1 MARRLLLLLLPVLHV
16 WGAERGAASTA
27 RGVQPAADSGSA
39 SRDVSATLPDC
50 SVPREYL
57 SGGGALPA
65 LQRIP
70 VAITSG
76 GKARTFL
83 LILPMNMSTA
93 QPRPLV
99 LALSGMLDD
108 AVKLLDVSDVY
119 PDGPASVHVD
129 VKATAAG
136 YVVVAPNSLC
146 DSPVANGTCAW
157 GSTTTVLDPAHAAGS
172 VLKTDEM
179 PFFVDA
185 VRCVRD
191 VLRVPLSGDVYAMG
205 FSQGGKLASRF
216 GCEGAAASG
225 GELRVRAVAAAEAL
239 YTAQPALRGACAAGA
254 SDAAP
259 PPMLL
264 FQAQNEDVVPFCIA
278 GKGYAPT
285 NLYWSSWAGVY
296 NGCLPAIPLV
306 PGSTEISPP
315 IMQAFC
321 APDAATLPPVA
332 AEKEMVATSAARA
345 ANATRLLRVYTNGLK
360 WCGLRLACCRLSRM
374 LTRRSFRAPARGRS
388 RSFGPMRQQGICTR
402 GPWRHSA
409 AWTSLTWR
417 SASSPTCA
425 SVAMP
430 PCSATTRPLR
440 RCCQAS
446 RHARRRWRRRR
457 CCLRCLGSTATQQGR
472 AWTCRLRRGRC
483 RRHRPRTAACHSR
496 RLLATRLLSLWR
508 TRLRC
513 HC

>member
-57 SGGGALPA
+57 SGGALPA

-76 GKARTFL
+76 GLARTFL
-83 LILPMNMSTA
+83 LVLPQTSTGNA
-93 QPRPLV
+93 STPLPLV
-99 LALSGMLDD
+99 LALSGAQDD
-108 AVKLLDVSDVY
+108 AAKLLDVRDVY

-129 VKATAAG
+129 AKATAAG
-136 YVVVAPNSLC
+136 FVVIAPNSLC

-157 GSTTTVLDPAHAAGS
+157 GSTTTALDPAPAAGS
-172 VLKTDEM
+172 VLKTNEM

-191 VLRVPLSGDVYAMG
+191 VLRVPLNGDVYAMG

-264 FQAQNEDVVPFCIA
+264 FQAQNENVVPFCVA
-278 GKGYAPT
+278 GAVYAPT
-285 NLYWSSWAGVY
+285 NVYWTTWAGLY
-296 NGCLPAIPLV
+296 NDCVPDIPLA
-306 PGSTEISPP
+306 PGSNEIGPP
-315 IMQAFC
+315 IMQSLC
-321 APDAATLPPVA
+321 APDAATLPPIA
-332 AEKEMVATSAARA
+332 AAKEMVATSAARV
-345 ANATRLLRVYTNGLK
+345 ANATRLLRVYTNGLR
-360 WCGLRLACCRLSRM
+360 WCVWCFGCRSV
-374 LTRRSFRAPARGRS
+374 SAHADIVAPCA
-388 RSFGPMRQQGICTR
+388 
-402 GPWRHSA
+402 
-409 AWTSLTWR
+409 TS
-417 SASSPTCA
+417 
-425 SVAMP
+425 
-430 PCSATTRPLR
+430 TRPLALFWTYDV
-440 RCCQAS
+440 AS
-446 RHARRRWRRRR
+446 HLYPGPMAALGGLDFTDVA
-457 CCLRCLGSTATQQGR
+457 LRFFTNVR
-472 AWTCRLRRGRC
+472 ERGDA
-483 RRHRPRTAACHSR
+483 PMFGNNEAFAP
-496 RLLATRLLSLWR
+496 LLSGFAPCTAQVAAPALLPALPGLNGYSAGPCLDLQAQAGPLPSPPP
-508 TRLRC
+508 TDGGLSF
-513 HC
+513 